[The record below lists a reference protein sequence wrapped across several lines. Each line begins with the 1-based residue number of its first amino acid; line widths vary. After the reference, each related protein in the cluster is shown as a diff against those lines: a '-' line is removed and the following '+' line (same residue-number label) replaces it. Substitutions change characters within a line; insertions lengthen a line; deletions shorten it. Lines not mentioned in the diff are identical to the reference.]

1 MTDEPIE
8 TGAEGPRANRMII
21 AVLALIG
28 VLVSLYLTLHKLGY
42 IGTLACG
49 TGACEVVQT
58 SKWAV
63 QLGVPVPMLGLLGY
77 IAMLIVAVVGLQ
89 ATGRKDRIVAVLLF
103 VLADGAFMFTLYL
116 SYLEQ
121 FVIHAWCRW
130 CIGSAVIATGI
141 WICSL
146 AELPRFRRT
155 S

>member
-1 MTDEPIE
+1 VTDTAAP
-8 TGAEGPRANRMII
+8 AASPPLNRMII

-28 VLVSLYLTLHKLGY
+28 VLVSLYLTLHKLGL
-42 IGTLACG
+42 IGELVCG
-49 TGACEVVQT
+49 TGSCEVVQT

-63 QLGVPVPMLGLLGY
+63 QFGVPVPVLGVLGY
-77 IAMLIVAVVGLQ
+77 AVMFGLAIIGLQ
-89 ATGRKDRIVAVLLF
+89 ARPNDRMIGLALF
-103 VLADGAFMFTLYL
+103 VLADFAFMFTLYL

-130 CIGSAVIATGI
+130 CIGSAVIATAI

-146 AELPRFRRT
+146 AELPRLRRT